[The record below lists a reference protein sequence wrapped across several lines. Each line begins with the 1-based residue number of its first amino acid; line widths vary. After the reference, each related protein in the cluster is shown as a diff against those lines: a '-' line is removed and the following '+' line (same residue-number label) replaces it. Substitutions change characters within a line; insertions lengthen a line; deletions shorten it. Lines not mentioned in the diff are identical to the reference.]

1 MLLKGVP
8 IRVVASHHDT
18 SVGEIER
25 VYSKHIS
32 DVSDDLTRAT
42 LLDFGKADDGGKVL
56 AFGR

>member
-1 MLLKGVP
+1 MLLLNVP
-8 IRVVASHHDT
+8 IRVVASHHET

-42 LLDFGKADDGGKVL
+42 LLERASVAGKVL
-56 AFGR
+56 AFERS